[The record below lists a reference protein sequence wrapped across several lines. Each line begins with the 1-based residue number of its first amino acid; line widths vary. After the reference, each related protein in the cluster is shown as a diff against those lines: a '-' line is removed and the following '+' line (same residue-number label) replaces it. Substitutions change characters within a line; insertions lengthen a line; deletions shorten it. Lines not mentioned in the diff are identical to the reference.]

1 MLDVNDNYI
10 SLLNLYYK
18 NHLSI
23 FILPIILLIL
33 LFLTYNIE
41 IYDTKSM
48 NYIYNDGYYSITIP
62 IQDSDNVIN
71 SNYVVIDNK
80 KYDFVIDSILYDYQ
94 NAYQTILIKVLNKEG
109 RINNQVGTIIFNF
122 NKEKIIKKI
131 INLLF

>member
-94 NAYQTILIKVLNKEG
+94 DAYQTLLIKVLNKEG
-109 RINNQVGTIIFNF
+109 QINNQVGTIIFNF

-131 INLLF
+131 IHLLF